1 MEFFSEQL
9 ARAEMSY
16 RRERRGGAQQWA
28 RTEGRGE
35 SVLPRRLRRRRPAP
49 EGSR

>member
-1 MEFFSEQL
+1 MEFLSEQL

-16 RRERRGGAQQWA
+16 RRERRTGAQRWA

-35 SVLPRRLRRRRPAP
+35 AVLPRRLRRRRAAGDPTA
-49 EGSR
+49 